1 MAFTKDFFEKY
12 TKKPIYELPHEIEV
26 TVIDT
31 GWSDRRFTR
40 RIKFVWENGL
50 GYPEKYGGCTYCS
63 MISGNLLKLPDGT
76 EIRYCKGETNLVDIM
91 MKASGPELKLAV
103 SDEIEFM
110 DI

>member
-1 MAFTKDFFEKY
+1 
-12 TKKPIYELPHEIEV
+12 
-26 TVIDT
+26 
-31 GWSDRRFTR
+31 
-40 RIKFVWENGL
+40 
-50 GYPEKYGGCTYCS
+50 